1 MADKEFEKIFHDIWP
16 SIFETSL
23 EEEEYELPAIKKVIF
38 QGTHTVVIWNDDEKT
53 IVNCF
58 NEDFDKE
65 KGLAMAI
72 LKRFISRADFNRLIE
87 SATIKE

>member
-23 EEEEYELPAIKKVIF
+23 EEEYELPAIKKVIF
-38 QGTHTVVIWNDDEKT
+38 QGTHTVIIWDDDEKT
-53 IVNCF
+53 VVNCF
-58 NEDFDKE
+58 DEAFDKE

>member
-1 MADKEFEKIFHDIWP
+1 MADKEFEKIFHNIWP

-23 EEEEYELPAIKKVIF
+23 EEEYELPAIKKVIF
-38 QGTHTVVIWNDDEKT
+38 QGTHTVVIWDDDEKT
-53 IVNCF
+53 VVNCF
-58 NEDFDKE
+58 DEAFDKE

>member
-23 EEEEYELPAIKKVIF
+23 EEKYELPAIKKVIF
-38 QGTHTVVIWNDDEKT
+38 QGTHTVIIWDDDEKT
-53 IVNCF
+53 VVNCF
-58 NEDFDKE
+58 DEAFDKE

>member
-16 SIFETSL
+16 SIFETSF
-23 EEEEYELPAIKKVIF
+23 EEEYELPAIKKVIF
-38 QGTHTVVIWNDDEKT
+38 QGTHTVIIWDDDEKT
-53 IVNCF
+53 VVNCF
-58 NEDFDKE
+58 DEAFDKE

>member
-16 SIFETSL
+16 SIFEASL
-23 EEEEYELPAIKKVIF
+23 EEEYESPAIKKVIF
-38 QGTHTVVIWNDDEKT
+38 QGTHTVIIWDDDEKT
-53 IVNCF
+53 VVNCF
-58 NEDFDKE
+58 DEAFDKE

>member
-16 SIFETSL
+16 SIFEASL
-23 EEEEYELPAIKKVIF
+23 EEEYELPAIKKVIF
-38 QGTHTVVIWNDDEKT
+38 QGTHTVVIWDDDEKT
-53 IVNCF
+53 VVNCF
-58 NEDFDKE
+58 DEAFDKE

>member
-23 EEEEYELPAIKKVIF
+23 EEEYELPAIKKVIF
-38 QGTHTVVIWNDDEKT
+38 QGTHTVVIWDDDEK
-53 IVNCF
+53 IVVNCF
-58 NEDFDKE
+58 DEAVDKE

>member
-23 EEEEYELPAIKKVIF
+23 EEEYELPAIKKVIF
-38 QGTHTVVIWNDDEKT
+38 QGTHTVVIWDDDEKT
-53 IVNCF
+53 VVNCF
-58 NEDFDKE
+58 DEAFDKE